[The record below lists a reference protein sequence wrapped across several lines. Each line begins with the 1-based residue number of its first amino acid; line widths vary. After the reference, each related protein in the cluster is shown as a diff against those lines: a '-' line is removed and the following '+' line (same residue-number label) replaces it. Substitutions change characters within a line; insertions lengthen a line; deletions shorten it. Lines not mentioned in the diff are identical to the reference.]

1 MIKTIKNTPSRH
13 LTGLVMAAALVTLTS
28 CDSSSSS
35 ADNPGNDQDLFANS
49 DAMNERFGT
58 KTSRELE
65 PQTDEATRTALVSAL
80 NDFSLTMHQTIASG
94 APNEGSVE
102 SGLSAALALLLTSA
116 ATGGDTYAGLRTLLG
131 IDALDEDSVHTAVNE
146 LSLMLESRANDDLVL
161 LTANRVFVKPEL
173 DLQTQFL
180 DRATGDYGAPVTE
193 ADFANA
199 PQEVADEINGW
210 VSQQTNDFI
219 PTIVDQLPT
228 NTVFAILNAIFLD
241 AKWKDTYDSTG
252 ERSFNTIDGSLSTVE
267 YFGGRSDLPRL
278 VRDDLTAIEI
288 PYGGDEVAMLIMMP
302 DSLDSFEASLNAE
315 SLSEIVNSMET
326 RDVTFNV
333 PNWEQSSELDLM
345 DLLAPAGLPA
355 SPWDFERLVN
365 GGTGLDVIARQRAK
379 IEVDKDGTRAAA
391 VTLVAGIESIG
402 EFITIDQPF
411 AYVLRDRTTGVVLF
425 TGRVVA
431 P

>member
-1 MIKTIKNTPSRH
+1 MIKSIKSAPSRH
-13 LTGLVMAAALVTLTS
+13 LPGLVLAAALLTLTG

-35 ADNPGNDQDLFANS
+35 ADSSGTDQALFTNS
-49 DAMNERFGT
+49 DAVNERFGT
-58 KTSRELE
+58 RMSRELE
-65 PQTDEATRTALVSAL
+65 PQVDEATRAALVTAL
-80 NDFSLTMHQTIASG
+80 NDFSLTMHQAIATG

-102 SGLSAALALLLTSA
+102 SGLSAALALMLTSA
-116 ATGGDTYAGLRTLLG
+116 ATGGDTYAGLTALLG
-131 IDALDEDSVHTAVNE
+131 VDAINAEDVHAAINE
-146 LSLMLESRANDDLVL
+146 LSLMLESRANDDLIL
-161 LTANRVFVKPEL
+161 LTANRVFVKPDL
-173 DLQTQFL
+173 DLQTLFL

-219 PTIVDQLPT
+219 PTIINQLPT

-241 AKWKDTYDSTG
+241 AQWRDTYESTG
-252 ERSFNTIDGSLSTVE
+252 KRPFNAIDGSVATVE
-267 YFGGRSDLPRL
+267 NFGGRSVFPRL
-278 VRDDLTAIEI
+278 IRDDLTAIEI
-288 PYGGDEVAMLIMMP
+288 PYGGDEIAMLIMMP
-302 DSLDSFEASLNAE
+302 ESLASFEASLNAE
-315 SLSEIVNSMET
+315 SLSEIVNSMENA
-326 RDVTFNV
+326 DVTFNV
-333 PNWEQSSELDLM
+333 PNWEQSSDLDLM
-345 DLLAPAGLPA
+345 ELLAPAGLPA

-365 GGTGLDVIARQRAK
+365 GGTGLEVIARQRAK